1 MKKGYSLIEV
11 LFSICILSIIF
22 AVEINMLLKENFRY
36 KRNVIEDR
44 EECYCTSALEF
55 IENEINDAE
64 NKRIIIDENSI
75 ILQKLNGDINKI
87 DSILRGN
94 GEGKVRIIYDKAEN
108 HKTVYNIIVEGIKKF
123 TILKRK
129 NVIFISI
136 ESLKGRNFEKCIG
149 LRKESQVL

>member
-22 AVEINMLLKENFRY
+22 ALEINMLLKENFRY

-44 EECYCTSALEF
+44 EECYCTNALEF

>member
-11 LFSICILSIIF
+11 LFSLCILSIIF
-22 AVEINMLLKENFRY
+22 VVEINMLSKENLRY

-44 EECYCTSALEF
+44 EECYCTNALDF
-55 IENEINDAE
+55 IENEINDIK

-75 ILQKLNGDINKI
+75 VLQKLDGDINKI
-87 DSILRGN
+87 DSISKGN
-94 GEGKVRIIYDKAEN
+94 GEGKIRILYDKAQN
-108 HKTVYNIIVEGIKKF
+108 DKTICNIIVEGIKKF
-123 TILKRK
+123 TILKKK

-149 LRKESQVL
+149 LRKENQVS